1 MPYLTRKT
9 LLASAN
15 RVRPL
20 AENAKAFAST
30 ATAQSDFD
38 VFLSHSSLDREAVDA
53 VDDLLLGLGFKVY
66 LDRRVDKGLDPQK
79 VDSTTV
85 ALLQKRLRQSRCLL
99 VATSSNVV
107 NSKWVP
113 WELGFMDGLRSRVAT
128 LPILETP
135 YGTFKGQEYFGV
147 YPEAKPD
154 QEQATQII
162 VSFADGNSRE
172 LRQWFTSAPKLL

>member
-1 MPYLTRKT
+1 MPYLTRKA

-15 RVRPL
+15 RMRFL
-20 AENAKAFAST
+20 AENAKAT
-30 ATAQSDFD
+30 ARVAAAQTDFD
-38 VFLSHSSLDREAVDA
+38 VFLSHSSLDQVAVDA

-79 VDSTTV
+79 VDSATV
-85 ALLQKRLRQSRCLL
+85 ALLQTRLRQSRCLL

-113 WELGFMDGLRSRVAT
+113 WELGFMDGMRSRVAT
-128 LPILETP
+128 LPILENP
-135 YGTFKGQEYFGV
+135 YDSFKGQEYFGA

-154 QEQATQII
+154 QEPATKML
-162 VSFADGNSRE
+162 VTFAGGRTKE
-172 LRQWFTSAPKLL
+172 LRQWLT